1 MAERNAVAETGAAIS
16 ARSTGPKQSHQEAVP
31 RALRA
36 RRRYWGLA
44 LCAVLL
50 AAMAAASVF
59 IGTRSIPPQVTVQAI
74 IAFDPANSEHLLVW
88 HLRLP
93 RALLGIVVGC
103 ALGVA
108 GAIMQALTRN
118 PLADPGILGVNAG
131 ATLAIVAAI
140 AFFDIIDVSGY
151 LWFGLAGAAL
161 AGAAVYLLGGIR
173 QGLNPV
179 RLVLAGSALSVVLL
193 ALTQIITVNSNEQ
206 VFDQFRHWVVG
217 SLQGR
222 GFDVLLPTAV
232 LTALALG
239 ASIALAR
246 MLDAMALG
254 HDSGK
259 ALGASPRMVW
269 IVSALIVIVLAGAAT
284 AAAGPISF
292 IGLTAPHV
300 ARFVV
305 GPDHRWLLPF
315 SMAFSAL
322 MVVGADILGRLVGH
336 PGEVAVGIMVALIGG
351 PFFIGLVQRWRM
363 VRL

>member
-1 MAERNAVAETGAAIS
+1 MPGDGAAAETEMTLPPAGSRQDWAGTRRS
-16 ARSTGPKQSHQEAVP
+16 ADRS
-31 RALRA
+31 
-36 RRRYWGLA
+36 RRRRSGLI

-50 AAMAAASVF
+50 AATAVASVF
-59 IGTRSIPPQVTVQAI
+59 IGTRPIPLQVTVQALV
-74 IAFDPANSEHLLVW
+74 AFDPTNTEHLLVW

-93 RALLGIVVGC
+93 RALLGIVVGG

-108 GAIMQALTRN
+108 GALMQALTRN

-140 AFFDIIDVSGY
+140 AFFGIVDVTGY

-161 AGAAVYLLGGIR
+161 AGAGVYLLGGIR
-173 QGLNPV
+173 RGLNPV

-239 ASIALAR
+239 AAVALAR
-246 MLDAMALG
+246 MLDAVALG
-254 HDSGK
+254 NDAGK
-259 ALGASPRMVW
+259 ALGADPRLVW
-269 IVSALIVIVLAGAAT
+269 IASALIVIVLAGTAT

-292 IGLTAPHV
+292 VGLTAPHV

-315 SMAFSAL
+315 SMVFSAL
-322 MVVGADILGRLVGH
+322 MVVGADVLGRLAGH

-351 PFFIGLVQRWRM
+351 PFFIVLVQRWRM
-363 VRL
+363 VRP